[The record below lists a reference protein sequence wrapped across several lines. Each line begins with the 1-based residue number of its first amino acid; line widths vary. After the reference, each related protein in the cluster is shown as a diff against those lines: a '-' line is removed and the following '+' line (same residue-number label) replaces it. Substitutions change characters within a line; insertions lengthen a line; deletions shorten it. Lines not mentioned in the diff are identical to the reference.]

1 MAIDPI
7 AAVNAII
14 RAEAARTGPSAEQP
28 DARSRSAAPEPE
40 PEPAPQAGRNG
51 RAPETGPAR

>member
-14 RAEAARTGPSAEQP
+14 RAEAARTGPSAEP
-28 DARSRSAAPEPE
+28 DARSRAAAPEPE
-40 PEPAPQAGRNG
+40 PEPAPPAGRNG
-51 RAPETGPAR
+51 RAPESGPAR